1 MGTNIG
7 KNISRHLSGKHI
19 RGILCLRNFL
29 IMILKNAT
37 DLFKTKMIKWSI
49 DSKWSIQKTTETT
62 GDLTGNKID
71 NKITKIPKYL
81 QENSSKI
88 VTNGHDKYISPEE
101 RQEIIDKLWLK

>member
-29 IMILKNAT
+29 IMILKSAT
-37 DLFKTKMIKWSI
+37 DLFKTA
-49 DSKWSIQKTTETT
+49 SKWSFQKTTETT